1 MLAVDKLY
9 ESWRRIIYI
18 YIYIFH
24 CFVVAIIC
32 QQRTKFL
39 VKLQKDQYSECSY
52 MIPDEKTENENK
64 RITFTNELY
73 DCKVTE

>member
-1 MLAVDKLY
+1 MLTVGTLY
-9 ESWRRIIYI
+9 ENLKMNITFIYI
-18 YIYIFH
+18 YH
-24 CFVVAIIC
+24 CFIVAVIC

-52 MIPDEKTENENK
+52 MIPDEKIENENK
-64 RITFTNELY
+64 TIAFTNELY